1 MIRIR
6 KAVLLTCVALA
17 LPLIC
22 LRAQNPSAPPQS
34 QTTTEANQAE
44 MTTHDSA
51 ATFKVNV
58 RLVEVRVVVRD
69 NKDHTVGN
77 LKKEDFQLFDN
88 HKPQTITHFA
98 MEQPGSQIMR
108 EVDATTEP
116 GEAPPAKAPNVP
128 ERFVAYLFDDTH
140 LEAKY
145 LLPARAAADR
155 YLATL
160 APTDRAAIYT
170 TSGQGGIEFTDD
182 HAQLQDALLHVQPR
196 QLALTNDLS
205 QCPMM
210 SYYMADLI
218 VNKGDDEATNVAAAD
233 ALACNFNNSS
243 MYSGAAIA
251 LAQSAARHTLQVGD
265 AETRLVLA
273 RLKEVVRR
281 MVAAP
286 GQRVIVL
293 VTPGFI
299 TPDLQY
305 EVQEIIDKA
314 VHANVIVSALDAR
327 GLYTI
332 DPLGDI
338 TRGPAPTEIQAQEQ
352 LYVEDSEH
360 ENQMVLMTL
369 TDSTG
374 GVLFH
379 NSNDLEGGFRLVGT
393 PPEYSYVLG
402 FSPQNL
408 KLDGH
413 YHDLKVSLVSGKG
426 LTVQAR
432 KGYYAPRPITDPV
445 EAEKHDLED
454 AVFSQEKMGD
464 IPVELHTQFFKSAEN
479 SAKLTV
485 LAHVDIH
492 SVHFRKADDRNC
504 NELTVISA
512 IFNRNGDYIQ
522 GTKKVLTMRL
532 RDETL
537 QRRMAPGI
545 NIRTSFDV
553 KPGSYLVRLVVRD
566 KEDKMMSA
574 ETGAIEIP

>member
-1 MIRIR
+1 
-6 KAVLLTCVALA
+6 
-17 LPLIC
+17 
-22 LRAQNPSAPPQS
+22 
-34 QTTTEANQAE
+34 
-44 MTTHDSA
+44 MTTHDTA

-69 NKDHTVGN
+69 NKGRAIGN

-88 HKPQTITHFA
+88 HKPQNITHFST
-98 MEQPGSQIMR
+98 ESPGSQIVQ
-108 EVDATTEP
+108 EETVATEP

-145 LLPARAAADR
+145 LLPVRAAADR
-155 YLATL
+155 YLSTL

-182 HAQLQDALLHVQPR
+182 RAQLQDALLHIQPR
-196 QLALTNDLS
+196 QLSLTTDLS

-265 AETRLVLA
+265 TETRLVLA

-281 MVAAP
+281 MIAAP

-360 ENQMVLMTL
+360 ENQLVLMTL
-369 TDSTG
+369 SDSTG

-379 NSNDLEGGFRLVGT
+379 NNNDLEGGFWLVGT

-408 KLDGH
+408 KLDGR
-413 YHDLKVSLVSGKG
+413 YHDLKVSLLNGKG

-432 KGYYAPRPITDPV
+432 RGYYAPKPITDPV

-492 SVHFRKADDRNC
+492 SVHFRKAEDRNC